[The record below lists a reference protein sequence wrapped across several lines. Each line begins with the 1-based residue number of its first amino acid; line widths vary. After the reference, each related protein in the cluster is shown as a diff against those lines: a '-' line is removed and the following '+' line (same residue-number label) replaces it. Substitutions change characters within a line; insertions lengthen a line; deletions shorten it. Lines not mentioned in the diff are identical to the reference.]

1 MILLREREREIRER
15 RAHAFQEKRAFQGAK
30 SFVPN
35 TDDKSSLALAFGF
48 GKKEVAHD
56 LGKRAVSRWWRQNQ
70 TRVN

>member
-1 MILLREREREIRER
+1 MILLRERERDPGEESPCIER
-15 RAHAFQEKRAFQGAK
+15 FKEPSHLCQIPMISQ
-30 SFVPN
+30 VW
-35 TDDKSSLALAFGF
+35 LGF